1 MHGPWDT
8 QYTVYKMASMISLPV
23 STPLFNNSV
32 QSCPS
37 SGGVYSPPSES
48 ELRHVTYYDQENV
61 AEMTMLFPGL
71 GLKRPCIFLFALL
84 ESAIMT
90 M

>member
-1 MHGPWDT
+1 MDLGIHG
-8 QYTVYKMASMISLPV
+8 TVYKMASMTSLHV

-37 SGGVYSPPSES
+37 SGGVYSPPSKS
-48 ELRHVTYYDQENV
+48 ELRHVTYPDQENV
-61 AEMTMLFPGL
+61 AEMTMPFPDL
-71 GLKRPCIFLFALL
+71 GLRRPCIFLFAVL
-84 ESAIMT
+84 ESGIMA